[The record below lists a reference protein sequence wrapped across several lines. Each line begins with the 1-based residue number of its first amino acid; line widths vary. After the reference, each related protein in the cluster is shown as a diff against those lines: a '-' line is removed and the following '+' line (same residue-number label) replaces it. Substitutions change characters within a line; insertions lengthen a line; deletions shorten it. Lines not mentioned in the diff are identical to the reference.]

1 MSKNIKLGIVLP
13 SFNEELIIDESI
25 KLVSEQ
31 VSILISSGEI
41 DDAIVCVVDDGSN
54 DNTWI
59 NIISASKYIN
69 TKIEAIKLSR
79 NYGHQNAL
87 ISGIKHLSGKTD
99 CIITIDADLEQDVTK
114 FNEFIKKYKE
124 GSDVV
129 LGIRNDRLN
138 DSFFK
143 KITAN
148 LYFSLTNLFGMNLER
163 NHADYRLISSKVAEE
178 LNSYSEVNLF
188 LRGIVVNM
196 GYAVSKVYFDVKKIS
211 GRKTRYSFFKMI
223 NLGIDSIT
231 SFTIVPLRI
240 ASFIGLIVI
249 MFSLIMILYTFIS
262 KLFFNID
269 APGWASTVLPIYF
282 IGGINLLFLGIIG
295 EYVGKIFLEV
305 KKRPANII
313 KEIFKNK
320 V

>member
-1 MSKNIKLGIVLP
+1 
-13 SFNEELIIDESI
+13 
-25 KLVSEQ
+25 
-31 VSILISSGEI
+31 
-41 DDAIVCVVDDGSN
+41 
-54 DNTWI
+54 
-59 NIISASKYIN
+59 
-69 TKIEAIKLSR
+69 
-79 NYGHQNAL
+79 
-87 ISGIKHLSGKTD
+87 
-99 CIITIDADLEQDVTK
+99 
-114 FNEFIKKYKE
+114 
-124 GSDVV
+124 
-129 LGIRNDRLN
+129 
-138 DSFFK
+138 
-143 KITAN
+143 
-148 LYFSLTNLFGMNLER
+148 
-163 NHADYRLISSKVAEE
+163 
-178 LNSYSEVNLF
+178 
-188 LRGIVVNM
+188 M

-305 KKRPANII
+305 KKDQQILL
-313 KEIFKNK
+313 KKY
-320 V
+320 

>member
-1 MSKNIKLGIVLP
+1 LNKNIKLGIVLP

-25 KLVSEQ
+25 KRVSEQ
-31 VSILISSGEI
+31 ISIMIGSGEI
-41 DDAIVCVVDDGSN
+41 SDAVVCVVDDNSR
-54 DNTWI
+54 DSTWE
-59 NIISASKYIN
+59 NIISASEDIS

-87 ISGIKHLSGKTD
+87 ISGIKYLSGKVD

-114 FNEFIKKYKE
+114 LTEFIKKYKE

-129 LGIRNDRLN
+129 LGIRNDRSN
-138 DSFFK
+138 DSLFK

-148 LYFSLTNLFGMNLER
+148 LYFSLTNLFGMNLEK

-188 LRGIVVNM
+188 LRGIIVNM
-196 GYAVSKVYFDVKKIS
+196 GYPVSKVYFDVKKIT
-211 GRKTRYSFFKMI
+211 GRKSRYSFNKMI

-231 SFTIVPLRI
+231 SFTIIPLRI

-249 MFSLIMILYTFIS
+249 IFSLAMIFYTLIS
-262 KLFFNID
+262 KLFFSID
-269 APGWASTVLPIYF
+269 AAGWASTVLPIYF
-282 IGGINLLFLGIIG
+282 IGGVNLLFLGIIG

-305 KKRPANII
+305 KKRPSNII
-313 KEIFKNK
+313 KKTYKNK
-320 V
+320 I